1 MRFVDYLT
9 ERGDV
14 SLDFINEMNVAR
26 FYDDELKV
34 EIMFTDFQSYLD
46 GVLMIDPSR
55 LAQYEC
61 GKAKGKRFDMLEY
74 RFQSLKDDA
83 GMKALSYRDYIR
95 DMVYKALYD

>member
-1 MRFVDYLT
+1 MRFIDYLT
-9 ERGDV
+9 ECGDV
-14 SLDFINEMNVAR
+14 SLDFVNGMNVAR
-26 FYDDELKV
+26 FNSDELKV

-55 LAQYEC
+55 LAEYEC
-61 GKAKGKRFDMLEY
+61 RKTKGKRFDMYKY
-74 RFQSLKDDA
+74 RFQRLKDDA